1 MFTTFLLPGRGFRV
15 EGDTPPTQLVAAE
28 RRVDEY
34 LGDLASTDFHPAT
47 KLAYQRHV
55 FKKPRFW
62 TAVSIQER
70 TARQ

>member
-1 MFTTFLLPGRGFRV
+1 MPTPKEQILFLCILSGPG
-15 EGDTPPTQLVAAE
+15 QLHAFEDLSLLNE
-28 RRVDEY
+28 RI
-34 LGDLASTDFHPAT
+34 GDLASTGFHPAT